1 MGKLSAPS
9 FEQAKFKVEGK
20 YFAKYKIKII

>member
-9 FEQAKFKVEGK
+9 FEQAKFQVEGSTTQN
-20 YFAKYKIKII
+20 IKLK

>member
-9 FEQAKFKVEGK
+9 FEQAKFKVEGNTLQN
-20 YFAKYKIKII
+20 IKLK